1 MRTINLLK
9 ANQLIGWSRQKEQ
22 DLQKAL
28 SELSSEW
35 KMIDGINT
43 KLQVSEKD
51 YPIEIKNL
59 IKERKKSLSVPLFK
73 LESQ

>member
-1 MRTINLLK
+1 MQITIRN
-9 ANQLIGWSRQKEQ
+9 
-22 DLQKAL
+22 AL

-43 KLQVSEKD
+43 KVEVSEKD

-73 LESQ
+73 LEEEQPQIDMSE